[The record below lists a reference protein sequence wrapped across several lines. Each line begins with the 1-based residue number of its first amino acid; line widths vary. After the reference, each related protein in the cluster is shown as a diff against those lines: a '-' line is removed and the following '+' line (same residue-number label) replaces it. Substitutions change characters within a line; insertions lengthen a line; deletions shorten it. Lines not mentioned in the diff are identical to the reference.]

1 MTKNFRRGLLLLLLV
16 TATSCLKPPSL
27 SDDNGPEVA
36 ADEVQKAVL
45 EAWDNADFNSI
56 KLNEYVYV
64 EQDQKIST
72 LDPKVVYKE
81 ASQIIARTE
90 NVDTIDFKF
99 LVRSQAME
107 NGSFKPV
114 TSYESDISSPKSA
127 TSISDFVRMASK
139 SEDTALPNSLDEL
152 QKSMADG
159 SVGLRSGAGANHYL
173 GVLTVQNML
182 GACVKSENWDV
193 TCHNLKTSE
202 GLMAPPTGVSGQQN
216 CGGIPNCQIRFK
228 KVSFDLVVKFT
239 EEGSNTAR
247 TEKVAYD
254 MTFSHDVPYLSRLME
269 FCYQGLVPTATQ
281 KVLVKLCNRVQN
293 FQAGQN

>member
-1 MTKNFRRGLLLLLLV
+1 MIENFRRGLLLLLLV

-36 ADEVQKAVL
+36 ANEVQKAVL
-45 EAWDNADFNSI
+45 EGWDNAEFNSI
-56 KLNEYVYV
+56 KLNEYMYV
-64 EQDQKIST
+64 EQDQKISS

-81 ASQIIARTE
+81 ASQIIGRTE

-107 NGSFKPV
+107 NGNFKPV
-114 TSYESDISSPKSA
+114 TSYESDISSPKTA
-127 TSISDFVRMASK
+127 TSVSDFVSVAS
-139 SEDTALPNSLDEL
+139 SRDGTALPNSLEEL

-159 SVGLRSGAGANHYL
+159 SVGLRSGAGANHFL

-182 GACVKSENWDV
+182 GACVKGDNWDV

-216 CGGIPNCQIRFK
+216 CGGIPNCQIHFK

-239 EEGSNTAR
+239 EEGSSNVR

-281 KVLVKLCNRVQN
+281 KVLVKLCNRIQN